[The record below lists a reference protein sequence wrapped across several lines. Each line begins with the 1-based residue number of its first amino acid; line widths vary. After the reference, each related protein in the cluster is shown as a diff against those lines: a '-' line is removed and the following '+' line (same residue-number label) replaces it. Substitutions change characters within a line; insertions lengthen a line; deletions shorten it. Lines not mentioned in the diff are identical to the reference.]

1 MNSNKDYY
9 KLYQKYKSKYLKI
22 VFLSWFKKNNGFN
35 NLQLINDP
43 YSGKEALAKHNIKSN
58 ELLVKVPFDLMISV
72 NNGIGD
78 GFINDLIFKL
88 LEHKKNKTFLEYI
101 NFLPANYDFLVHNWN
116 EDKINIIKNTSVY
129 PSIIKSKNEKERR
142 YNEYI
147 TKYNNINLNDYN
159 WAYGCVVTRNF
170 SVYKKGIKYNC
181 LVPYADLI
189 NHSNTNNAT
198 WSFLEKEDSFV
209 IHSNKD
215 ISDGSNVYVS
225 YGYLD
230 GLKSLTWYGFFM
242 KEYHSFSIDNFK
254 FDNNSKIN
262 LPDGIKKKAV
272 DKLNILKTDYNN
284 FSYLENNNKYNEPLK
299 VLKTEIE
306 LLKKFEY

>member
-1 MNSNKDYY
+1 
-9 KLYQKYKSKYLKI
+9 
-22 VFLSWFKKNNGFN
+22 
-35 NLQLINDP
+35 
-43 YSGKEALAKHNIKSN
+43 
-58 ELLVKVPFDLMISV
+58 MISV
-72 NNGIGD
+72 SNGIGD

-129 PSIIKSKNEKERR
+129 SSIIKSKNEKERR

-147 TKYNNINLNDYN
+147 AKYNNINLNDYN

-198 WSFLEKEDSFV
+198 WSFTEKEDSFV

-215 ISDGSNVYVS
+215 ISNGSNVYVS

-242 KEYHSFSIDNFK
+242 NDYHSFSIDNFK